1 MSTHSPVDPP
11 HALADL
17 MSADEPAATEPAPDA
32 GGPSA
37 PAPGRTRR
45 RRRRPLLIALA
56 LLGVLLLGGAGTAWW
71 TVHRLGSNI
80 HREDGVFDRAAL
92 PDAGPRPEADPAAGR
107 AMNILLVGS
116 DSRGPASTGSEA
128 QTDFE
133 DQRGNRTDT
142 MMVLH
147 IPSDR
152 SAIRAVSIPR
162 DSWVP
167 IPGHGEAKINA
178 AFSWGGPRLLVA
190 TVEGVT
196 GIRIDHYVAVDFD
209 GFKAMV
215 DALDGVDVTL
225 PAAAHDPSQHVDFA
239 AGVNHLDG
247 ARALQFVRQRHG
259 LARGDF
265 DRVVRQQQLLAAIAG
280 KTLDEGVLS
289 HPLRTKDLL
298 DSMTRTM
305 TVDRGFALTDMLGLA
320 SSLKNVRTSQLDFR
334 TVPTTGT
341 GWRQKQSVVL
351 LDEAR
356 AAELFT
362 AVRKDTVWPK
372 AAKGETWKP

>member
-1 MSTHSPVDPP
+1 MTTRSPADPSLP
-11 HALADL
+11 LADL
-17 MSADEPAATEPAPDA
+17 MSAAVPAPGGGPDGGDRPEPAPRRA
-32 GGPSA
+32 
-37 PAPGRTRR
+37 RR

-56 LLGVLLLGGAGTAWW
+56 LLCVLLVAGAGTAWW
-71 TVHRLGSNI
+71 TVHGLESNI
-80 HREDGVFDRAAL
+80 GHEDGVFDRTAL
-92 PDAGPRPEADPAAGR
+92 PDAGPRPEADAAAGR
-107 AMNILLVGS
+107 AVNILLVGS

-128 QTDFE
+128 DADFE
-133 DQRGNRTDT
+133 SQRGNRTDT
-142 MMVLH
+142 MMLLH

-152 SAIRAVSIPR
+152 SAIHAVSIPR

-190 TVEGVT
+190 TVEGLT
-196 GIRIDHYVAVDFD
+196 GVRVDHYVAVDFD

-215 DALDGVDVTL
+215 DTLDGVDVTL
-225 PAAAHDPSQHVDFA
+225 KQAAHDPSQNVDFA

-280 KTLDEGVLS
+280 KTLDDGVLS
-289 HPLRTKDLL
+289 HPLRTRSLL

-305 TVDRGFALTDMLGLA
+305 TVDSGFGLTEMLGLA
-320 SSLKNVRTSQLDFR
+320 SSLKDVRTSRLDFR

-341 GWRQKQSVVL
+341 GWKGKQSVVL
-351 LDEAR
+351 LDSAR
-356 AAELFT
+356 SAELF
-362 AVRKDTVWPK
+362 AAIRKDTTWP
-372 AAKGETWKP
+372 APAKGETWKP